1 MTENIPPTPENEGRQ
16 PKKSKLL
23 LIGTPKQVRDTINA
37 LYSLKYAY
45 PYEWSTPEP
54 TEKPGEVMTTL
65 VRYFYLD

>member
-1 MTENIPPTPENEGRQ
+1 MTENIPPTPDNQGRQ

-23 LIGTPKQVRDTINA
+23 LIGTPKQVRHTINA